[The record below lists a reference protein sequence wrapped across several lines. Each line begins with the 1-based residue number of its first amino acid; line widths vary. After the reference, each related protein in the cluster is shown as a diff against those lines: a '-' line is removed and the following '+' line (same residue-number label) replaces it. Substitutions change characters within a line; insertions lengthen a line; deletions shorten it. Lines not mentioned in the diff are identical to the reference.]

1 LEYVCYFIPCR
12 LSDTMP
18 LCLSSFLLSLKD
30 TCLSKPG
37 NLEFWSD
44 VKKIGRDLS
53 LISKTEAKKLGG
65 LSSITDDEAE
75 EVRSSCEVPKQWL
88 LIFSLSVYFL
98 NNQYVYLM
106 ICLSF
111 KKTNAL
117 RCFTP
122 PTSQ

>member
-1 LEYVCYFIPCR
+1 
-12 LSDTMP
+12 MP

-30 TCLSKPG
+30 KCLSKPG

-44 VKKIGRDLS
+44 VKKIGRGLS

-65 LSSITDDEAE
+65 LSRITDDEAE
-75 EVRSSCEVPKQWL
+75 EVRSCEVPKQWL
-88 LIFSLSVYFL
+88 LISSLSVYVL

-111 KKTNAL
+111 KKKTNAL